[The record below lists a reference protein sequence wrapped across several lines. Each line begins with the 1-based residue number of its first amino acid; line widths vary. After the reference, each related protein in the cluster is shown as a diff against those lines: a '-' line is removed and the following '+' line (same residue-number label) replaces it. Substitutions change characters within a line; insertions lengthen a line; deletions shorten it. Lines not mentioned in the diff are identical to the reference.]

1 MSHRSTAGFT
11 TPINQFA
18 LVSRLVAARSNAILA
33 LVLVLL
39 ITNGGAG

>member
-1 MSHRSTAGFT
+1 MPQRTSHRNIADT
-11 TPINQFA
+11 
-18 LVSRLVAARSNAILA
+18 SRLAALAGVLRLRGNLLLA

>member
-11 TPINQFA
+11 TLNNQFA
-18 LVSRLVAARSNAILA
+18 LVSRFADARAIALLV